1 MYQDLVYHV
10 YLVHLV
16 IWMHLVNQVNPFHLL
31 VIAFFYSFHFF
42 FLWVVAM
49 MGRARVLGQWKDYA
63 ARRITNGGP
72 TLPQDCHELLSCVL
86 VSYGLHIFDI

>member
-1 MYQDLVYHV
+1 
-10 YLVHLV
+10 
-16 IWMHLVNQVNPFHLL
+16 
-31 VIAFFYSFHFF
+31 
-42 FLWVVAM
+42 M

-86 VSYGLHIFDI
+86 VSYGLHRYMIGPKIQITVAQHCLKIVTSC